1 MAIDQNKGMKINYPI
16 VIATKEPIDRRS
28 VIENSS
34 QLDELN
40 TTYEGMVTYIKSLD
54 RLFLI
59 DSQTGDKKEI
69 ITETQYESLLSVIT
83 ELTKKVGGYISDNI
97 IKNNCIID
105 SLYINDNVT
114 TDAGFVSGTI
124 FF

>member
-16 VIATKEPIDRRS
+16 VISTKEPIDRRS

-34 QLDELN
+34 QLGELN

>member
-1 MAIDQNKGMKINYPI
+1 MTIDQNKGMKINYPI

-34 QLDELN
+34 QLGELN

>member
-34 QLDELN
+34 QLGELN